1 MHSVTI
7 GNMLEWIE
15 KLMNDMGYL
24 GIVLLMFLENIF
36 PPIPSELIMPLAGF
50 TAARGDLT
58 FVGVVLAGTVGSVL
72 GALPLYWLG
81 RWVGEERLIKWA
93 DKHGKWLT
101 LSGDDIRKADDW
113 FDKHGRKTVFFLRLV
128 PGVRSLISLPAGMSE
143 MSVRLFLLFTALG
156 TALWSALL
164 TYLGYLLGDNYK
176 EVEHYMKPVS
186 YTVLGV
192 LAIVVVRWFLIRRN
206 EQARKEQ
213 KQTG

>member
-176 EVEHYMKPVS
+176 EVEHYMKPIS
-186 YTVLGV
+186 YVVLGV

-206 EQARKEQ
+206 EQASKEQ

>member
-186 YTVLGV
+186 YAVLGV

>member
-1 MHSVTI
+1 
-7 GNMLEWIE
+7 MLEWIE